1 MGGKAVLSKG
11 KEGIAS
17 TAAQA
22 VQAEL
27 LSQVYKALIKEKNFG
42 FSTISKHLFQFQK
55 QIPQSV

>member
-1 MGGKAVLSKG
+1 MRGQAVLSKG

-27 LSQVYKALIKEKNFG
+27 PQVYKALIKEKNFG
-42 FSTISKHLFQFQK
+42 FNTISKYLFQF
-55 QIPQSV
+55 